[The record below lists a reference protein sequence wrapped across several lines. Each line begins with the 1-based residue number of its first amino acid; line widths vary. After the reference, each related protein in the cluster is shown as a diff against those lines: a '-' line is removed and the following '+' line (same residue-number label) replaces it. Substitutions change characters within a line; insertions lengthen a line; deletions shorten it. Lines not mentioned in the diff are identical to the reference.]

1 MVTQP
6 ILPLRLR
13 DARVRKNGRVIVG
26 PVDYELP
33 ADGFTIVIGPNGAGK
48 TTLLRMM
55 HGMER
60 LASGAVEWQV
70 SEKKAR
76 ERQAFVFQ
84 IPVMMRRNVLENV
97 AYPMQLHGSSR
108 KQARAEAARWLERI
122 GLADA
127 AERPAPVLSGGERQ
141 KLALARALIRK
152 PEILF
157 LDEPCASLDGRAM
170 REIEAVL
177 LSAHSEG
184 TRIVMSTHDMGQ
196 ARRLASDV
204 LFIHRGRIHEDGSA
218 ARFFEKPQTSEARAF
233 LQGDIVE

>member
-1 MVTQP
+1 MVTQT

-70 SEKKAR
+70 AEKRAR

-108 KQARAEAARWLERI
+108 KQARAEAARWLELI
-122 GLADA
+122 GLAEA

-177 LSAHSEG
+177 QSAHSEG

-204 LFIHRGRIHEDGSA
+204 LFVHRGRIHEDGPA
-218 ARFFEKPQTSEARAF
+218 ARFFEHPQTPEARAF

>member
-1 MVTQP
+1 MVNKP

-13 DARVRKNGRVIVG
+13 EASVRRNGKVLVG
-26 PVDYELP
+26 PIDFELSP
-33 ADGFTIVIGPNGAGK
+33 QGFTIVIGPNGAGK

-60 LASGAVEWQV
+60 LATGNVKWQV
-70 SEKKAR
+70 PEKLAR

-84 IPVMMRRNVLENV
+84 IPVMMRRSVLENV
-97 AYPMQLHGSSR
+97 AFPMQLHGASR
-108 KQARAEAARWLERI
+108 KQARDEATGWIARI

-127 AERPAPVLSGGERQ
+127 ADRQAPVLSGGERQ

-170 REIEAVL
+170 REIEAIL
-177 LSAHSEG
+177 QEAHEAG

-204 LFIHRGRIHEDGSA
+204 LFVHRGRIHEAGSA
-218 ARFFEKPQTSEARAF
+218 ERFFSQPDTPEARAF